1 MERAAKKGDD
11 ALAAKH
17 KEVAAKGAAAAARGA
32 RSHYKLTVTDNGAGM
47 PHESVP
53 DLLGRVLS
61 GTKYGV
67 CQTRGKFGLGAKM
80 ALIWSKMSTGLPI
93 DVRTS
98 TSASGGISHT
108 VLDIDIHRNEP
119 NVHSAAVEGNPGG
132 WRGTSLAVT
141 IEGSWTYARSKVLR
155 YLRQIAV
162 ITPYAQFKFVYE
174 GEAGKG
180 SLALTFARRT
190 DAVPPPPAPVKHHPA
205 SVDLELVKRLLATTR
220 APTLRAF
227 LAREFSCVSKAHAD
241 RLAAEARAG
250 MAPDTDPR
258 SLDAKQA
265 ARLHQLLH
273 EAKFDDPSGDH
284 LSPAG
289 ACVCVWGGGA
299 GGLRTDG
306 PPLLPRLPLASLP
319 GEYNLRLGITKE
331 FRPDLVATH
340 QGEPRVLEGHAFVVE
355 AAVSLGGRGVK
366 PGINVHRFA
375 NRIPLL
381 FEAGSDV
388 ITRTATKR
396 VNWGAY
402 KISQATDRVGVFVSV
417 VSTRIPYKGA
427 GKEYIADDMDDMVA
441 AVKAAV
447 QACGVQLKVK
457 IARAAAAREQAH
469 RKKNLAKYVPSAA
482 HALFAVMEAMADAP
496 AVGSKRRKLEAASDI
511 LAGVRDGSTT
521 EATLVKRLTEHVEKA
536 DTDAALEFQMQQ
548 GLAAPGGRVDAWLVP
563 DARGGAG
570 AARHG
575 PDLDA
580 GAAIIRLLL
589 P

>member
-1 MERAAKKGDD
+1 
-11 ALAAKH
+11 
-17 KEVAAKGAAAAARGA
+17 
-32 RSHYKLTVTDNGAGM
+32 VTDNGAGM

-98 TSASGGISHT
+98 TSPSGGLSHT

-119 NVHSAAVEGNPGG
+119 NVHSAAVEANPGR
-132 WRGTSLAVT
+132 WRGTALAVT

-162 ITPYAQFKFVYE
+162 ITPYAQFKFAYE
-174 GEAGKG
+174 GEGGKG

-190 DAVPPPPAPVKHHPA
+190 DVVPPPPAPVKHHPA
-205 SVDLELVKRLLATTR
+205 SVDLELVKRLLTTTR

-258 SLDAKQA
+258 TLDAKQA

-289 ACVCVWGGGA
+289 ECGKREGGGRA
-299 GGLRTDG
+299 REGRPRRGSPPS
-306 PPLLPRLPLASLP
+306 PPLPSLL

-340 QGEPRVLEGHAFVVE
+340 QGEARVLEGHAFVVE

-396 VNWGAY
+396 VNWAAY

-469 RKKNLAKYVPSAA
+469 RKKNLAKYVPNAA
-482 HALFAVMEAMADAP
+482 AALFAVMEAMADAP
-496 AVGSKRRKLEAASDI
+496 AVGGKRRKLEAARDI
-511 LAGVRDGSTT
+511 LSGVRDGTTT

-548 GLAAPGGRVDAWLVP
+548 GLAATGGRVDAWLVP

-580 GAAIIRLLL
+580 GAAIVRLLL